1 MLTLIYSHAKHKE
14 ISLYVPKHPL
24 LWITLFYPPIAI
36 LIYSI
41 RSWQLKKA
49 GKLTP
54 QYVTPT
60 IAQAGKLTPQ
70 YVTPTIAQLQT
81 NYVFFFC
88 LSICIANAAI
98 GFLAASDYLYSV
110 ARFVF
115 ATPFFFIAF
124 GMVVDHL
131 DSPKTREFLYG
142 CLLVSCLGLVHQ
154 WCRWG
159 NNLWVG

>member
-1 MLTLIYSHAKHKE
+1 M
-14 ISLYVPKHPL
+14 PKHPL

-41 RSWQLKKA
+41 RYWLLAKA

-54 QYVTPT
+54 QSVTSS
-60 IAQAGKLTPQ
+60 IF
-70 YVTPTIAQLQT
+70 QLQT

-88 LSICIANAAI
+88 LFICIANAAI
-98 GFLAASDYLYSV
+98 GFLAASGYLYSL

-124 GMVVDHL
+124 GMVIGHL

-142 CLLVSCLGLVHQ
+142 CILVSALGLIEQ
-154 WCRWG
+154 WYRWG
-159 NNLWVG
+159 NNRWVG